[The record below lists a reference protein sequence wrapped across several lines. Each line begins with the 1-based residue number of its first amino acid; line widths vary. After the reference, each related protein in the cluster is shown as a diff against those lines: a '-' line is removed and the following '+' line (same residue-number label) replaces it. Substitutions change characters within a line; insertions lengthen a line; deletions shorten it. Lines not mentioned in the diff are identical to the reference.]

1 VPKFFRVVDRFPLT
15 ASGKV
20 RKFLLK
26 EESSEALR
34 GT

>member
-20 RKFLLK
+20 QKFVLK